1 MAAHRADGGGELM
14 AAHRADGGGE
24 LMAAHRAGRAGKP
37 VSVHGPDCPVH
48 GRPTLPGARGLYDP
62 SNEHDACGVGFVA
75 SIRGERSHDVV
86 SRGIQVLIN
95 LEHRGACGCDPET
108 GDGAGLLVQVPD
120 AFLRRECTKLG
131 IGLPEEGAYAVGMI
145 FLDQDEALRERQVRI
160 IEETVAEEGQEVLGW
175 REVPVDEESIG
186 WLARESMPR
195 VHQLFVAARGVEGD
209 AFERKLYVIR
219 RLAEKRIEE
228 INGDDGFFYVTS
240 LSSRTIVYT
249 GMLISRQIRGFF
261 PDVRDPE
268 FVSALCLVHSRYST
282 NTLGAWDLA
291 HPFRYLAH
299 NGEINTVQGN
309 QNWMHAREGT
319 MASDV
324 LGDDLAK
331 LYPICREGASDS
343 ARFDNA
349 LEFLVLS
356 GRELPEA
363 ILMMVP
369 EAWENRED
377 MDPDL
382 RAYYEY
388 HSFMMEPWDGPASL
402 AFTDGRKI
410 GAVLDR
416 NGLRPSRYVVTKD
429 GFVVMASEV
438 GVLEIEPENVLV
450 KERLHPGK
458 IFCVDLE
465 AGRIIGDE
473 EIKRGYVERRPY
485 REWVERNRLILDF
498 LPGAEV
504 PADKTDDDLRFPL
517 QQAFGYTNEDLKVL
531 LAPMAVNARWPIGS
545 MGEDA
550 ALACLSDRPQMLYRY
565 FKQLFAQVS
574 NPAMDSINERP
585 VMALYSPIGAER
597 NLLEETEAHAR
608 MIRATHPVISNEDLE
623 KLRAIDQP
631 GFESRTLSCLFKV
644 SEGGGGLRAA
654 LDELCSQAE
663 AAVRA
668 GVNIL
673 ILSDRGVGPE
683 LAPIPMLLA
692 TGAVHHHL
700 IRETLRTRCGIVC
713 ETGEA
718 REVAHMALLIGYGAA
733 AINPYLAFATI
744 REIVEEGTFTPEDL
758 DYETAVRNYVT
769 ANDKG
774 LLKTFAKMGISTLA
788 SYRGAQIFEAVGLD
802 RDLVARCFTGTASRV
817 SGVGYEVLAREAGMR
832 HARAFPQDEYQYPE
846 LDPGGLYQWRARGER
861 HTFNPDTVSQLQ
873 IALQRG
879 SYEDYKVFARGADG
893 DAESACTLR
902 GLFKFRTGVQAPVP
916 IEEVEPASEIVKRFC
931 TGAMSYGSISL
942 EAHQTLAIA
951 MNRLGGKS
959 NTGEGGE
966 DPDRFTPD
974 ENGDLR
980 RSAIKQV
987 ASGRFGVTSWY
998 LVNSDEMQ
1006 IKVAQGAKPGEGG
1019 ELPGHKVN
1027 ETIAKVRHS
1036 TPGVGLISPPPHHD
1050 IYSIEDLSQLIYDLK
1065 NANRYARVSVKLVSV
1080 TGVGTIAAGVS
1091 KGKADGVLI
1100 SGMDGGTGASPQ
1112 ASIKYA
1118 GMPWEIGLAETQ
1130 QTLVLNDLRGRIR
1143 VQTDGGLKTGRD
1155 VAIAALLG
1163 ADEFGFS
1170 TAPLVAM
1177 GCILMRVCH
1186 LNTCPVGIAT
1196 QDPVL
1201 RERFAGTPDSVVQY
1215 MLWIAE
1221 EVREIMA
1228 ELGFRHLDD
1237 MIGRVDCL
1245 DVETA
1250 VNHWKQSGLDF
1261 SEILHKPEVPH
1272 AIHNCEGQTLAQE
1285 LESVLDQRLLRMAAP
1300 ALEHGENVEVDL
1312 PICNTDR
1319 TVGTILGSEVS
1330 LKYGEEGLPEDTITL
1345 RFQGSAGQSLGAF
1358 CTDGITIEVDG
1369 DTNDYCGKGLCGAKI
1384 IVRVPAGSTFDPA
1397 ENIITGN
1404 VVLYGATSGEAYF
1417 QGVAGERFCV
1427 RNSGATTVVEGVGE
1441 HGCEYMTG
1449 GVAVILGRTGRNFG
1463 AGMSGGYAYVL
1474 DEDGAFDTRV
1484 NHATV
1489 DLDPLDEEDL
1499 ETVQR
1504 LVRRHFQY
1512 THSAKADEVL
1522 RKWDTWAPRFV
1533 KVFPKDYKR
1542 ALGDRLAAESGNG

>member
-1 MAAHRADGGGELM
+1 MTRQSLIPAQ
-14 AAHRADGGGE
+14 
-24 LMAAHRAGRAGKP
+24 
-37 VSVHGPDCPVH
+37 
-48 GRPTLPGARGLYDP
+48 GLYTPDH
-62 SNEHDACGVGFVA
+62 EHDACGVGFVA
-75 SIRGERSHDVV
+75 DIAGKKSHEVV
-86 SRGIQVLIN
+86 SKGIQVLIN

-108 GDGAGLLVQVPD
+108 GDGAGLLVQIPD
-120 AFLRRECTKLG
+120 AFLRRECAGLG
-131 IGLPEEGAYAVGMI
+131 IELPEAGRYAAGMI
-145 FLDQDEALRERQVRI
+145 FLARDAAAAARQVEI
-160 IEETVAEEGQEVLGW
+160 LEAVVAEEGQRVLGW
-175 REVPVDEESIG
+175 REVPTDPEAIG
-186 WLARESMPR
+186 WLARESMPAFR
-195 VHQLFVAARGVEGD
+195 QVFIEARGAQAADPD

-219 RLAEKRIEE
+219 RVTEKRISEE
-228 INGDDGFFYVTS
+228 HGDQHFFYVPS
-240 LSSRTIVYT
+240 LSSRTLVYT

-319 MASDV
+319 MASS
-324 LGDDLAK
+324 LFGDDLQK
-331 LYPICREGASDS
+331 LYPILRDGASDS

-349 LEFLVLS
+349 LEFLCLT
-356 GRELPEA
+356 GRDLPEA
-363 ILMMVP
+363 VLMMIP
-369 EAWENRED
+369 EAWENRDD

-388 HSFMMEPWDGPASL
+388 HSFLMEPWDGPASL

-438 GVLEIEPENVLV
+438 GVAEIEPENVLV

-458 IFCVDLE
+458 IFFVDLE
-465 AGRIIGDE
+465 QGRIIEDE
-473 EIKRGYVERRPY
+473 EIKREYVSRRPY
-485 REWVERNRLILDF
+485 REWVDRNRLILRD
-498 LPGAEV
+498 LPAAHV
-504 PADKTDDDLRFPL
+504 PADKRNPERRFQL
-517 QQAFGYTNEDLKVL
+517 QQVFGYTNEDLKVL
-531 LAPMAVNARWPIGS
+531 LAPMAVNAKWPIGS

-565 FKQLFAQVS
+565 FKQKFAQVS

-585 VMALYSPIGAER
+585 VMALYSTLGAER
-597 NLLEETEAHAR
+597 NLLEETEEHAR
-608 MIRATHPVISNEDLE
+608 MLRVEHPVITNAELETLRNLDL
-623 KLRAIDQP
+623 P
-631 GFESRTLSCLFKV
+631 GFASRTLPCIFKV
-644 SEGGGGLRAA
+644 AEGGQGLRSA
-654 LDELCSQAE
+654 LELLCEEAE
-663 AAVRA
+663 AAVRE
-668 GVNIL
+668 GVNVL
-673 ILSDRGVGPE
+673 ILSDRAVGPA
-683 LAPIPMLLA
+683 LAPIPMLMA
-692 TGAVHHHL
+692 VGAVHHHL
-700 IRETLRTRCGIVC
+700 IRQTLRTRCGIVC

-733 AINPYLAFATI
+733 AINPYLAFSAI
-744 REIVEEGTFTPEDL
+744 EELVEEGTYLPEGL
-758 DYETAVRNYVT
+758 DAESAKSNFVK

-774 LLKTFAKMGISTLA
+774 LLKTFAKMGISTLQ
-788 SYRGAQIFEAVGLD
+788 SYRGAQIFEAIGLD
-802 RDLVARCFTGTASRV
+802 RDMVARCFTGTASRV
-817 SGVGYEVLAREAGMR
+817 SGVGYEVIAREAAMR
-832 HARAFPQDEYQYPE
+832 HARAFDLDEFVYPE

-861 HTFNPDTVSQLQ
+861 HSFNPATVSKLQ
-873 IALQRG
+873 IALRRG
-879 SYEDYKVFARGADG
+879 SYEDFKEFSRAADG
-893 DAESACTLR
+893 DSETACTLR
-902 GLFKFRTGVQAPVP
+902 GLFRFRTDLQPPVP
-916 IEEVEPASEIVKRFC
+916 IEEVEPATELVKRFC

-942 EAHQTLAIA
+942 EAHQTLAVA

-974 ENGDLR
+974 PNGDLR

-1006 IKVAQGAKPGEGG
+1006 IKIAQGAKPGEGG
-1019 ELPGHKVN
+1019 ELPGHKVS

-1050 IYSIEDLSQLIYDLK
+1050 IYSIEDLAQLIYDLK
-1065 NANRYARVSVKLVSV
+1065 KANRYGRVSVKLVSV

-1143 VQTDGGLKTGRD
+1143 VQADGGLKTGRD
-1155 VAIAALLG
+1155 VAVAALLG

-1201 RERFAGTPDSVVQY
+1201 RERFAGTPESVVQY
-1215 MLWIAE
+1215 FLWVAE
-1221 EVREIMA
+1221 ELREIMA
-1228 ELGFRHLDD
+1228 ELGFRTMNEMIGHCEHLDV
-1237 MIGRVDCL
+1237 GK
-1245 DVETA
+1245 A
-1250 VNHWKQSGLDF
+1250 VNHWKQRGLDF
-1261 SEILHKPEVPH
+1261 SDLLHRPEVPH
-1272 AIHNCEGQTLAQE
+1272 AIHNSEGQLLAQE
-1285 LESVLDQRLLRMAAP
+1285 LEHVLDQKLLRMAAP
-1300 ALEHGENVEVDL
+1300 ALERGEKVEIEV

-1330 LKYGEEGLPEDTITL
+1330 IRYGPDGLPEDTVVMKL
-1345 RFQGSAGQSLGAF
+1345 RGSAGQSLAAF
-1358 CTDGITIEVDG
+1358 CTSGLTFDVEG

-1397 ENIITGN
+1397 SNIITGN

-1427 RNSGATTVVEGVGE
+1427 RNSGAHAVVEGVGD

-1449 GVAVILGRTGRNFG
+1449 GIAVVLGPTGRNFG
-1463 AGMSGGYAYVL
+1463 AGMSGGIAYVL
-1474 DEDGAFDTRV
+1474 DEAGDFTGRV
-1484 NHATV
+1484 NHETV
-1489 DLDPLDEEDL
+1489 ELDPLDEQDL
-1499 ETVQR
+1499 ETLQR
-1504 LVRRHFQY
+1504 MVRRHFQY
-1512 THSAKADEVL
+1512 TRSEKADEVL
-1522 RKWDTWAPRFV
+1522 RKWESTAPRFV

-1542 ALGDRLAAESGNG
+1542 ALNERIAAESGNG

>member
-1 MAAHRADGGGELM
+1 MLGAN
-14 AAHRADGGGE
+14 
-24 LMAAHRAGRAGKP
+24 GRL
-37 VSVHGPDCPVH
+37 
-48 GRPTLPGARGLYDP
+48 RPQGLYHPDH
-62 SNEHDACGVGFVA
+62 EHDACGVGFVA
-75 SIRGERSHDVV
+75 NIRGEKSHEVV
-86 SRGIQVLIN
+86 SKGITVLIN

-108 GDGAGLLVQVPD
+108 GDGAGLMVQIPD
-120 AFLRRECTKLG
+120 AFLRRECRGLG
-131 IGLPEEGAYAVGMI
+131 VELPEPGRYAVGMI
-145 FLDQDEALRERQVRI
+145 FLAEDEAAAARQTALL
-160 IEETVAEEGQEVLGW
+160 ETIVAEEGQEVLGW
-175 REVPVDEESIG
+175 RDVPHDEEAIG
-186 WLARESMPR
+186 WVARESMPQVR
-195 VHQLFVAARGVEGD
+195 QLFVAARGAQAEDAD

-219 RLAEKRIEE
+219 RVAEKRIAAECGE
-228 INGDDGFFYVTS
+228 AHFFYVPS
-240 LSSRTIVYT
+240 FSSRTLVYT

-309 QNWMHAREGT
+309 QYWMQAREGT
-319 MASDV
+319 MRSS
-324 LGDDLAK
+324 LFGDDLAK
-331 LYPICREGASDS
+331 LYPIIREGASDS

-349 LEFLVLS
+349 LEFLCLT

-363 ILMMVP
+363 VLMMIP
-369 EAWENRED
+369 EAWENRDD

-388 HSFMMEPWDGPASL
+388 HSFLMEPWDGPASL

-416 NGLRPSRYVVTKD
+416 NGLRPSRYVVTRD
-429 GFVVMASEV
+429 GFVIMASEV
-438 GVLEIEPENVLV
+438 GVAEIAPENVVV

-458 IFCVDLE
+458 IFFIDLE
-465 AGRIIGDE
+465 QGRIVGDE
-473 EIKRGYVERRPY
+473 EVKREYVARRPY
-485 REWVERNRLILDF
+485 REWVERNRVILSD
-498 LPGAEV
+498 LPAVDV
-504 PADKTDDDLRFPL
+504 PAEHENPEQRFAL
-517 QQAFGYTNEDLKVL
+517 QQAFGYTNEDLKLL
-531 LAPMAVNARWPIGS
+531 LAPMAVQAKWPIGS

-565 FKQLFAQVS
+565 FKQKFAQVS

-585 VMALYSPIGAER
+585 VMALHSTLGAER
-597 NLLEETEAHAR
+597 NLLEETEEHAR
-608 MIRATHPVISNEDLE
+608 MIRIEHPVLTNEQLE
-623 KLRAIDQP
+623 KLRQIDLP
-631 GFESRTLSCLFKV
+631 GFRSRTLACLFKPA
-644 SEGGGGLRAA
+644 EGGEGLRTA
-654 LDELCSQAE
+654 LDRLCAEAE
-663 AAVRA
+663 AAVRD

-673 ILSDRGVGPE
+673 ILSDRGLSPD

-700 IRETLRTRCGIVC
+700 IRETLRTSCGIVC

-718 REVAHMALLIGYGAA
+718 REVAHLALLVGYGAA
-733 AINPYLAFATI
+733 GINPYLALETI
-744 REIVEEGTFTPEDL
+744 DEVVTDGAFTPEDL
-758 DYETAVRNYVT
+758 RPAVARENFVK
-769 ANDKG
+769 ACDKG
-774 LLKTFAKMGISTLA
+774 LLKTFAKMGISTLH

-802 RDLVARCFTGTASRV
+802 RDLVAHCFTGTASRV
-817 SGVGYEVLAREAGMR
+817 SGVGYEVLAREVMLR
-832 HARAFPQDEYQYPE
+832 HARAFPSGGFQYPE

-861 HTFNPDTVSQLQ
+861 HSFNPDTVSKLQ
-873 IALQRG
+873 IALRRG
-879 SYEDYKVFARGADG
+879 SYEDYKAFSAAANG
-893 DAESACTLR
+893 DTETACTLR
-902 GLFKFRTGVQAPVP
+902 GLFRFRKDRQPSVR
-916 IEEVEPASEIVKRFC
+916 IEEVEPATEIVKRFC

-966 DPDRFTPD
+966 DPDRFSRDP
-974 ENGDLR
+974 NGDLR

-1019 ELPGHKVN
+1019 ELPGHKVDD
-1027 ETIAKVRHS
+1027 TIAKVRHS

-1050 IYSIEDLSQLIYDLK
+1050 IYSIEDLAQLIYDLK

-1130 QTLVLNDLRGRIR
+1130 QTLVLNDLRGRIK

-1163 ADEFGFS
+1163 ADEYGFS
-1170 TAPLVAM
+1170 TAPLVAL

-1201 RERFAGTPDSVVQY
+1201 RERFAGIPESVVQY

-1221 EVREIMA
+1221 ELRETMA
-1228 ELGFRHLDD
+1228 ELGFRKLDD
-1237 MIGRVDCL
+1237 MIGHAEFL

-1261 SEILHKPEVPH
+1261 SQILYRPDVPH
-1272 AIHNCEGQTLAQE
+1272 AIYNCETQSLKQD
-1285 LESVLDQRLLRMAAP
+1285 LETVLDQKLLRRAMP
-1300 ALEHGENVEVDL
+1300 AIERGERVEIEM

-1330 LKYGEEGLPEDTITL
+1330 LKYGEEGLPDDTIHL
-1345 RFQGSAGQSLGAF
+1345 RLKGSAGQSLGAF
-1358 CTDGITIEVDG
+1358 CTRGMTFDVEG
-1369 DTNDYCGKGLCGAKI
+1369 DTNDYCGKGLCGARI
-1384 IVRVPAGSTFDPA
+1384 VVRVPEGSSFDPA
-1397 ENIITGN
+1397 ENIIAGN

-1427 RNSGATTVVEGVGE
+1427 RNSGASTVVEGVGD

-1449 GVAVILGRTGRNFG
+1449 GRAVILGRAGRNFG
-1463 AGMSGGYAYVL
+1463 AGMSGGIAYVL
-1474 DEDGAFDTRV
+1474 DEDGDFATRV
-1484 NHATV
+1484 NLETI
-1489 DLDPLDEEDL
+1489 DLDPLDAEDL
-1499 ETVQR
+1499 EFLQR
-1504 LVRRHFQY
+1504 MVRNHFKY
-1512 THSAKADEVL
+1512 TRSQKADSIL
-1522 RKWDTWAPRFV
+1522 RKWDTYAPKFV

-1542 ALGDRLAAESGNG
+1542 AQTERVAAESGNG

>member
-1 MAAHRADGGGELM
+1 MKDGAMKNGF
-14 AAHRADGGGE
+14 
-24 LMAAHRAGRAGKP
+24 GRI
-37 VSVHGPDCPVH
+37 
-48 GRPTLPGARGLYDP
+48 GANGLYDP
-62 SNEHDACGVGFVA
+62 AHEHDACGVGFVA
-75 SIRGERSHDVV
+75 NIRGERSHEIVEQ
-86 SRGIQVLIN
+86 GIEVLIN
-95 LEHRGACGCDPET
+95 LEHRGACGCDPNT
-108 GDGAGLLVQVPD
+108 GDGAGLIIQIPD
-120 AFLRRECTKLG
+120 EFMRREAKTKG
-131 IGLPEEGAYAVGMI
+131 IDLPDPGRYAVGQI
-145 FLDQDEALRERQVRI
+145 FLAQDEAVARQQEEILERI
-160 IEETVAEEGQEVLGW
+160 VADEGQRVLGW
-175 REVPVDEESIG
+175 RDVPHDSSAVG
-186 WLARESMPR
+186 WLARESLPQIR
-195 VHQLFVAARGVEGD
+195 QLFVAAEGRQAEDGD

-219 RLAEKRIEE
+219 RLAEKEMAKRY
-228 INGDDGFFYVTS
+228 GDDHFFYVPS
-240 LSSRTIVYT
+240 FSSRTIVYT
-249 GMLISRQIRGFF
+249 GMLISKQIREFF
-261 PDVRDPE
+261 PDVCDSA
-268 FVSALCLVHSRYST
+268 FTSALCLVHSRYST

-299 NGEINTVQGN
+299 NGEINTIEGN

-319 MASDV
+319 MASE
-324 LGDDLAK
+324 LFGDEDLHK
-331 LYPICREGASDS
+331 LYPIMREDASDS

-349 LEFLVLS
+349 LEFLVLT

-363 ILMMVP
+363 VLMMIP
-369 EAWENRED
+369 EAWENRDD

-388 HSFMMEPWDGPASL
+388 HSFLMEPWDGPASL

-429 GFVVMASEV
+429 GMVVMASEV
-438 GVLEIEPENVLV
+438 GCVEIPPEKVLV

-458 IFCVDLE
+458 IFFIDLE
-465 AGRIIGDE
+465 EGRIVGDE
-473 EIKRGYVERRPY
+473 EIKRRYVARRPY
-485 REWVERNRLILDF
+485 REWVENNRLLLSD
-498 LPGAEV
+498 LPEVAV
-504 PADKTDDDLRFPL
+504 PAEKSNPEQRFAL
-517 QQAFGYTNEDLKVL
+517 QQAFGYSEEDLKLL
-531 LAPMAVNARWPIGS
+531 LAPMAVQGKWPTGS

-565 FKQLFAQVS
+565 FKQRFAQVS

-585 VMALYSPIGAER
+585 VMALNSTLGAEG

-608 MIRATHPVISNEDLE
+608 MIRLDHPIITDEDLE
-623 KLRAIDQP
+623 KLRAIDEP
-631 GFESRTLSCLFKV
+631 GFRCTTLSCVFKV
-644 SEGGGGLRAA
+644 ADQGEGLQAA
-654 LDELCSQAE
+654 LDRLCAE
-663 AAVRA
+663 AETAVRD

-673 ILSDRGVGPE
+673 ILSDRDVTPDH
-683 LAPIPMLLA
+683 APIPMLLA

-700 IRETLRTRCGIVC
+700 IRETLRTRCGLIC

-733 AINPYLAFATI
+733 AINPYLAFQTI
-744 REIVEEGTFTPEDL
+744 DELVADGTFVPEGL
-758 DYETAVRNYVT
+758 DAAEAKKNFIK

-788 SYRGAQIFEAVGLD
+788 SYRGAQIFEAMGLD
-802 RDLVARCFTGTASRV
+802 RALVERCFRGTISRV
-817 SGVGYEVLAREAGMR
+817 SGVGYDVIAREAAMR
-832 HARAFPQDEYQYPE
+832 HERAFPGPNFRYPE
-846 LDPGGLYQWRARGER
+846 LDPGGLYQWRTRGER
-861 HTFNPDTVSQLQ
+861 HSFNPDTVASLQ
-873 IALQRG
+873 IALRRG
-879 SYEDYKVFARGADG
+879 SYEDYKVFSAAADG
-893 DAESACTLR
+893 DAERACTLR
-902 GLFKFRTGVQAPVP
+902 GLFRFVKGGRSPVP
-916 IEEVEPASEIVKRFC
+916 LDEVEPASEIVKRFC

-951 MNRLGGKS
+951 LNRLGGKS

-966 DPDRFTPD
+966 DSDRFTPD
-974 ENGDLR
+974 PNGDSR

-1027 ETIAKVRHS
+1027 ETIARVRHS

-1050 IYSIEDLSQLIYDLK
+1050 IYSIEDLAQLIYDLK
-1065 NANRYARVSVKLVSV
+1065 NANRRARVSVKLVSV

-1118 GMPWEIGLAETQ
+1118 GMPWEVGLAETQ

-1163 ADEFGFS
+1163 ADEFGFA

-1215 MLWIAE
+1215 LLWIAE
-1221 EVREIMA
+1221 ETREIMA
-1228 ELGFRHLDD
+1228 GLGFRTLNE
-1237 MIGRVDCL
+1237 MIGQVDCI
-1245 DVETA
+1245 DVEPA
-1250 VNHWKQSGLDF
+1250 VNHWKQKGLDF
-1261 SEILHKPEVPH
+1261 SSLLHRPRVPH
-1272 AIHNCEGQTLAQE
+1272 DIYNTGRQTLADE
-1285 LESVLDQRLLRMAAP
+1285 LEQVADMELLAQAEP
-1300 ALEHGENVEVDL
+1300 ALARGERVVIERK
-1312 PICNTDR
+1312 ISNTDR
-1319 TVGTILGSEVS
+1319 TLGTILGSEVS
-1330 LKYGEEGLPEDTITL
+1330 RKYGEEGLPDDTITIRL
-1345 RFQGSAGQSLGAF
+1345 EGSAGQSLGAF
-1358 CTDGITIEVDG
+1358 CTRGLTFEVEG
-1369 DTNDYCGKGLCGAKI
+1369 DTNDYCGKGLCGARI
-1384 IVRVPAGSTFDPA
+1384 VVRVPRDSTFVPS

-1427 RNSGATTVVEGVGE
+1427 RNSGAQTVVEGVGD

-1449 GVAVILGRTGRNFG
+1449 GIAVVLGGTGRNFG
-1463 AGMSGGYAYVL
+1463 AGMSGGIAYVL
-1474 DEDGAFDTRV
+1474 DEDGRFASRV
-1484 NHATV
+1484 NPETI
-1489 DLDPLDEEDL
+1489 DLDPLDAEDID
-1499 ETVQR
+1499 TIQR
-1504 LVRRHFQY
+1504 LVRKHFQY
-1512 THSAKADEVL
+1512 TRSEKADEVL
-1522 RKWDTWAPRFV
+1522 RKWASFAPKFV

-1542 ALGDRLAAESGNG
+1542 ALADRIDAESGNG

>member
-1 MAAHRADGGGELM
+1 MTPAPRTPRQM
-14 AAHRADGGGE
+14 
-24 LMAAHRAGRAGKP
+24 KQQ
-37 VSVHGPDCPVH
+37 
-48 GRPTLPGARGLYDP
+48 GLYDP
-62 SNEHDACGVGFVA
+62 AHEHDACGVGFVA
-75 SIRGERSHDVV
+75 NIRGEKSHDVV
-86 SRGIQVLIN
+86 SQGIQVLIN

-120 AFLRRECTKLG
+120 AFLRREMAKQDVE
-131 IGLPEEGAYAVGMI
+131 LPEEGGYAVGMV
-145 FLDQDEALRERQVRI
+145 FLAQDPK
-160 IEETVAEEGQEVLGW
+160 VAEAQVAIYEEIATAEGQSVLGW
-175 REVPVDEESIG
+175 RDVPCDEEAIG

-195 VHQLFVAARGVEGD
+195 VRQIFVAADGACAADQD

-219 RLAEKRIEE
+219 RLVEKRVAERTGE
-228 INGDDGFFYVTS
+228 DDFFYVTS
-240 LSSRTIVYT
+240 FSSRTIVYT

-261 PDVRDPE
+261 PDVRDSE
-268 FVSALCLVHSRYST
+268 FKSALCLVHSRYST
-282 NTLGAWDLA
+282 NTLGQWDLA

-299 NGEINTVQGN
+299 NGEINTVEGN
-309 QNWMHAREGT
+309 QNWMRAREGT
-319 MASDV
+319 MSSN
-324 LGDDLAK
+324 LFGDDLTK
-331 LYPICREGASDS
+331 LYPIMREGASDS

-349 LEFLVLS
+349 LEFLALA

-363 ILMMVP
+363 VLMMIP
-369 EAWENRED
+369 EAWENRAD

-382 RAYYEY
+382 RAFYEY
-388 HSFMMEPWDGPASL
+388 NSFLMEPWDGPASL

-438 GVLEIEPENVLV
+438 GVTEIDPANVLV
-450 KERLHPGK
+450 KDRLHPGK
-458 IFCVDLE
+458 IFFIDLE
-465 AGRIIGDE
+465 EGRIVADE
-473 EIKRGYVERRPY
+473 EVKARYVAKHPY
-485 REWVERNRLILDF
+485 REWVDRNRIVLSD
-498 LPGAEV
+498 LPTEPV
-504 PADKTDDDLRFPL
+504 PSDKRNVEQRFTL
-517 QQAFGYTNEDLKVL
+517 QQAFGYTLEDQKVL
-531 LAPMAVNARWPIGS
+531 LAPMAAQGKWPIGS

-565 FKQLFAQVS
+565 FKQKFAQVS

-585 VMALYSPIGAER
+585 VMALYSTLGAER
-597 NLLEETEAHAR
+597 NLLEETEEHAR
-608 MIRATHPVISNEDLE
+608 MIRVEHPVITDEDLARLE
-623 KLRAIDQP
+623 HVDEP
-631 GFESRTLSCLFKV
+631 GFKIHKIPCLFKV
-644 SEGGGGLRAA
+644 SESGAGLRAA
-654 LDELCSQAE
+654 LDRVCAEAE
-663 AAVRA
+663 AAVRDGA
-668 GVNIL
+668 NVL
-673 ILSDRGVGPE
+673 ILSDRGVTPDQ
-683 LAPIPMLLA
+683 APIPMLLA

-733 AINPYLAFATI
+733 AINPYLALQTI
-744 REIVEEGTFTPEDL
+744 EELVEDGTYTPEGL
-758 DYETAVRNYVT
+758 DAQTAIQNFIK

-774 LLKTFAKMGISTLA
+774 LLKTFAKMGISTLQ
-788 SYRGAQIFEAVGLD
+788 SYRGAQIFEAIGLD
-802 RDLVARCFTGTASRV
+802 RGLVARCFTGTASRV
-817 SGVGYEVLAREAGMR
+817 SGVGYEVIATEAAMR
-832 HARAFPQDEYQYPE
+832 HARAFPGDEFQYPE
-846 LDPGGLYQWRARGER
+846 LDAGGLYQWRARGER

-873 IALQRG
+873 IALKRG
-879 SYEDYKVFARGADG
+879 SYEDYKAFSASADG
-893 DAESACTLR
+893 ETETACTLR
-902 GLFKFRTGVQAPVP
+902 GLFRFKDGQREP
-916 IEEVEPASEIVKRFC
+916 IPIDEVEPATEIVKRFC
-931 TGAMSYGSISL
+931 TGAMSYGSISI

-966 DPDRFTPD
+966 DPDRFEPD
-974 ENGDLR
+974 PNGDLR

-1027 ETIAKVRHS
+1027 DTIAQVRHS

-1080 TGVGTIAAGVS
+1080 TGVGTIAAGVA

-1118 GMPWEIGLAETQ
+1118 GLPWEIGLAETQ

-1155 VAIAALLG
+1155 VVIAALLG

-1221 EVREIMA
+1221 EAREYMA
-1228 ELGFRHLDD
+1228 KLGFRSIDE
-1237 MIGRVDCL
+1237 MTGQVDVL
-1245 DVETA
+1245 DVARAEH
-1250 VNHWKQSGLDF
+1250 HWKQRGLDF
-1261 SEILHKPEVPH
+1261 SALFHKPDVPH
-1272 AIHNCEGQTLAQE
+1272 PIRQCESQTLAQE
-1285 LESVLDQRLLRMAAP
+1285 LEQVLDLKLLRLADP
-1300 ALEHGENVEVDL
+1300 AIERKEPVVIDM
-1312 PICNTDR
+1312 PIANTDR

-1345 RFQGSAGQSLGAF
+1345 RLKGSAGQSLGAF
-1358 CTDGITIEVDG
+1358 CTRGITFDVEG
-1369 DTNDYCGKGLCGAKI
+1369 DANDYTGKGLCGAKI
-1384 IVRVPAGSTFDPA
+1384 IVRVPPGSTFDA
-1397 ENIITGN
+1397 SKNVIAGN

-1417 QGVAGERFCV
+1417 HGVAGERFCV
-1427 RNSGATTVVEGVGE
+1427 RNSGADAVVEGVGE

-1449 GVAVILGRTGRNFG
+1449 GNVVILGPTGRNFG
-1463 AGMSGGYAYVL
+1463 AGMSGGIAYVL
-1474 DEDGAFDTRV
+1474 DEEGDFETRV
-1484 NHATV
+1484 NPETI
-1489 DLDPLDEEDL
+1489 DLDPLDDADL
-1499 ETVQR
+1499 ERVQR
-1504 LVRRHFQY
+1504 MVRLHFQY
-1512 THSAKADEVL
+1512 TRSERADDIL
-1522 RKWDTWAPRFV
+1522 RKWDDLAPKFV

-1542 ALGDRLAAESGNG
+1542 ALNDRIQAESGNG